1 MTEADRRTRQ
11 IVFCSLGKLLVNS
24 SWSAAQNTVVD
35 RFENFD
41 TEIMKK
47 ILVSVPILEQGFK
60 RKA

>member
-1 MTEADRRTRQ
+1 MTEAERRARQ
-11 IVFCSLGKLLVNS
+11 SVIWSLGKLLVNS

-47 ILVSVPILEQGFK
+47 KSIDK
-60 RKA
+60 

>member
-1 MTEADRRTRQ
+1 MTEADRRARQ

-47 ILVSVPILEQGFK
+47 KSIDK
-60 RKA
+60 